1 LVEIIVRLAATVKPP
16 KRRDDRMMK
25 PVLEETLEKAGM
37 TADALAEASGLSP
50 EAVRRLCSGNY
61 ANVRVSTL
69 DAVCGTL
76 GCQPGD
82 VLCQVPDSE

>member
-1 LVEIIVRLAATVKPP
+1 
-16 KRRDDRMMK
+16 MMQ
-25 PVLEETLEKAGM
+25 PVLEETLAKAGM

-61 ANVRVSTL
+61 ASIKVSTL
-69 DAVCGTL
+69 GAVCGAL

-82 VLCQVPDSE
+82 VLRWAQDSE

>member
-1 LVEIIVRLAATVKPP
+1 
-16 KRRDDRMMK
+16 MMK

-69 DAVCGTL
+69 DAV
-76 GCQPGD
+76 
-82 VLCQVPDSE
+82 